1 MVAEFELYKNDEL
14 EIRTFKIQDIID
26 ILENEIEIN
35 CIDDLFDK
43 NVMQDYRLEVVTHQ
57 LNISLQRSWQIKVY
71 LVVYTCNQKERGFK
85 LW

>member
-26 ILENEIEIN
+26 ILENEVEIN

-43 NVMQDYRLEVVTHQ
+43 TVMQDYRLEVISHQ
-57 LNISLQRSWQIKVY
+57 EMRL
-71 LVVYTCNQKERGFK
+71 
-85 LW
+85 

>member
-26 ILENEIEIN
+26 ILENEVEIN

-43 NVMQDYRLEVVTHQ
+43 NIMQDYRLEVVTHQ
-57 LNISLQRSWQIKVY
+57 EMRL
-71 LVVYTCNQKERGFK
+71 
-85 LW
+85 

>member
-26 ILENEIEIN
+26 ILENEVEIN

-43 NVMQDYRLEVVTHQ
+43 RVMQDYRLEVISHQ
-57 LNISLQRSWQIKVY
+57 EMRL
-71 LVVYTCNQKERGFK
+71 
-85 LW
+85 

>member
-26 ILENEIEIN
+26 TLENEVEIN

-43 NVMQDYRLEVVTHQ
+43 RVMKDYRIEVIVH
-57 LNISLQRSWQIKVY
+57 
-71 LVVYTCNQKERGFK
+71 
-85 LW
+85 

>member
-26 ILENEIEIN
+26 ILENEVEIN

-57 LNISLQRSWQIKVY
+57 EMRL
-71 LVVYTCNQKERGFK
+71 
-85 LW
+85 

>member
-26 ILENEIEIN
+26 ILENEVEIN

-43 NVMQDYRLEVVTHQ
+43 TVMQDYRLEIISHQ
-57 LNISLQRSWQIKVY
+57 EMRL
-71 LVVYTCNQKERGFK
+71 
-85 LW
+85 